1 MEFFVILLIVC
12 LVLLMALV
20 YLLRVAK
27 EHLDR
32 LGPDDYR
39 PFKLFS
45 IYLCVGVVAL
55 VSLVATCVAVVYFD
69 AEHNILTALA
79 AIALCIGAVAMIEQY
94 GRVVLSSVKPETD
107 YVDRSTEAEET
118 SP

>member
-1 MEFFVILLIVC
+1 
-12 LVLLMALV
+12 MALV

-27 EHLDR
+27 EHLDK

-45 IYLCVGVVAL
+45 IDLCVGMVAL

-79 AIALCIGAVAMIEQY
+79 AIVLCIGTVSMIEQY
-94 GRVVLSSVKPETD
+94 GRAVLSSIKPETD
-107 YVDRSTEAEET
+107 YVDRDRGAEAEET